1 MNVWVAALI
10 AFTLG
15 VSVGVLVMAV
25 LQMAR
30 PMPQPPQLTEEKPNE

>member
-1 MNVWVAALI
+1 MNVWVAALV
-10 AFTLG
+10 FTLG

-30 PMPQPPQLTEEKPNE
+30 PMPQPPQLTEEEPNE